1 MVDIKDIQGN
11 IILSTPINEG
21 SKRKFTLQKE
31 DYVTLKF
38 SLDDPIYFKLGNWVD
53 TDFGLF
59 ELVDLYK
66 PNYNQSTA
74 AYDYE
79 LRLDAYYWKWKNKKL
94 KYSPESAAKETSF
107 NLTATLDVHAG
118 IVLRNLSALGYK
130 YRGVDFTFSIDSTVE
145 NKPFLMTYDNINIL
159 DACFQMASS
168 AGCECWVTDNIIHFG
183 RCEFGDPVDFELGVN
198 VDTMKRSDSQT
209 EYSTRIIAFGST
221 RNIPTN
227 YRPTDDSMI
236 VAGVVQ
242 KRLMLP
248 VGTSYVDAYENMAEE
263 EAVEDVVVF
272 DDVYPRRIGTM
283 SGVTTKQYIDKI
295 ENADG
300 TTTSEV
306 WNAYRFKDSI
316 NFSKDYVISG
326 QDLKIK
332 FESGLLNGMEFGV
345 TFNPDGKPEKING
358 DWNPEAQI
366 WEIVRNSDYGVNLPN
381 DTLKPVNGDKF
392 VLSGFDITFV
402 SDTYIPLAEQE
413 LLQKAQEYVAKTKID
428 PSTYDNKMMPGG
440 ALYEVGDRVNLINPG
455 YFENGR
461 VSRIIGFEYNL
472 DIPTDSPIYTVGE
485 TAAYSRIG
493 DIEEKLETITYKSQ
507 TYTGSGG
514 SGVYVIRLNDST
526 TASNS
531 NVFSSLRQLAMFLRK
546 DIPDK
551 ASEIIDFLKG
561 LTVNGDKASI
571 DKDGIATVQELIAL
585 VKAQLAA
592 LEVTG
597 NAKAKT
603 ATITHKVTT
612 LNLLVQKLA
621 ETYDLNVSNVATLF
635 RTIIRDYVSSET
647 FIHGLT
653 GEGFKL
659 YKALN
664 GDWNLE
670 LDNLTIRKAMTIFE
684 LIISKVRAV
693 NGGLVVSLA
702 NGRVKSVS
710 EDSTSYV
717 LGIEGDMT
725 FVADDLVRCQVFS
738 PSGAKYYW
746 VRILSVSGDAIT
758 IPKSEFPVG
767 IVPAVGDDLVQMG
780 NKTNT
785 ARQGVLY
792 LTASEDG
799 KPRFS
804 VLDGVNS
811 TDMTDKSKVVLG
823 CLDGIT
829 DSDFPDGLQPDGYG
843 LYAQNVFLK
852 GLFVLRNGKSVEDE
866 LSTVKTELSV
876 IPGQI
881 SSAITES
888 KSYTDANVTIRT
900 EVSSS
905 NGTIFRNDVIDSTLT
920 ARVYKGNVDITDT
933 INQSC
938 FKWKRKSNNPEKDAA
953 WNLKYSTYGSNI
965 INITSEDVDS
975 KAVFSCDV
983 TINY

>member
-1 MVDIKDIQGN
+1 MSD
-11 IILSTPINEG
+11 
-21 SKRKFTLQKE
+21 
-31 DYVTLKF
+31 
-38 SLDDPIYFKLGNWVD
+38 
-53 TDFGLF
+53 
-59 ELVDLYK
+59 
-66 PNYNQSTA
+66 
-74 AYDYE
+74 
-79 LRLDAYYWKWKNKKL
+79 
-94 KYSPESAAKETSF
+94 
-107 NLTATLDVHAG
+107 TLD
-118 IVLRNLSALGYK
+118 ILRQIAL
-130 YRGVDFTFSIDSTVE
+130 
-145 NKPFLMTYDNINIL
+145 
-159 DACFQMASS
+159 Q
-168 AGCECWVTDNIIHFG
+168 
-183 RCEFGDPVDFELGVN
+183 
-198 VDTMKRSDSQT
+198 
-209 EYSTRIIAFGST
+209 
-221 RNIPTN
+221 
-227 YRPTDDSMI
+227 
-236 VAGVVQ
+236 
-242 KRLMLP
+242 
-248 VGTSYVDAYENMAEE
+248 
-263 EAVEDVVVF
+263 
-272 DDVYPRRIGTM
+272 
-283 SGVTTKQYIDKI
+283 
-295 ENADG
+295 
-300 TTTSEV
+300 
-306 WNAYRFKDSI
+306 
-316 NFSKDYVISG
+316 
-326 QDLKIK
+326 
-332 FESGLLNGMEFGV
+332 
-345 TFNPDGKPEKING
+345 
-358 DWNPEAQI
+358 
-366 WEIVRNSDYGVNLPN
+366 VRNASAP
-381 DTLKPVNGDKF
+381 
-392 VLSGFDITFV
+392 
-402 SDTYIPLAEQE
+402 AENTAE
-413 LLQKAQEYVAKTKID
+413 
-428 PSTYDNKMMPGG
+428 
-440 ALYEVGDRVNLINPG
+440 RV
-455 YFENGR
+455 GR
-461 VSRIIGFEYNL
+461 VLVGILERLSES
-472 DIPTDSPIYTVGE
+472 DIDE
-485 TAAYSRIG
+485 L
-493 DIEEKLETITYKSQ
+493 K
-507 TYTGSGG
+507 
-514 SGVYVIRLNDST
+514 
-526 TASNS
+526 
-531 NVFSSLRQLAMFLRK
+531 AMFLRK
-546 DIPDK
+546 DQPDK

-592 LEVTG
+592 LEVVG
-597 NAKAKT
+597 IAKAKDVQVSNKT
-603 ATITHKVTT
+603 TT

-647 FIHGLT
+647 FIPGLT

-659 YKALN
+659 YKAIS

-693 NGGLVVSLA
+693 NGGLVVSPA

-710 EDSTSYV
+710 EDLTSYV

-746 VRILSVSGDAIT
+746 VRIVSVSGDAIT
-758 IPKSEFPVG
+758 IPKSEFPIGV
-767 IVPAVGDDLVQMG
+767 VPAVGDDLVQMG

-811 TDMTDKSKVVLG
+811 TDMTGKSKVVLG

-983 TINY
+983 LINY

>member
-38 SLDDPIYFKLGNWVD
+38 SLDDPIYFKLGYWVD

-94 KYSPESAAKETSF
+94 KYSPENAAKETSF
-107 NLTATLDVHAG
+107 SLTATLDVHAG

-159 DACFQMASS
+159 DACFQMANS

-236 VAGVVQ
+236 VGGVVQ

-283 SGVTTKQYIDKI
+283 SGVTTKQYTDKI

-332 FESGLLNGMEFGV
+332 FESGLLNGLEFGV
-345 TFNPDGKPEKING
+345 TFNPDGKPEKKDNA
-358 DWNPEAQI
+358 WNPDAQV

-381 DTLKPVNGDKF
+381 DTLKPANGDTF
-392 VLSGFDITFV
+392 VLSGFDTAFV
-402 SDTYIPLAEQE
+402 SDQYLPAAEQE
-413 LLQKAQEYVAKTKID
+413 LKERTEAYVAKTKID
-428 PSTYDNKMMPGG
+428 PSTYDNKMMSGG
-440 ALYEVGDRVNLINPG
+440 TLYEAGDRVNLINPG

-461 VSRIIGFEYNL
+461 LSRIIGFEYNL

-507 TYTGSGG
+507 TYTGTGG
-514 SGVYVIRLNDST
+514 SGVYVIGRNDST
-526 TASNS
+526 
-531 NVFSSLRQLAMFLRK
+531 VFSDRNTLSSLRTLVEIADRALSRLK
-546 DIPDK
+546 DDTAEGLIT
-551 ASEIIDFLKG
+551 FRKG
-561 LTVNGDKASI
+561 LKSEEDVTVSK
-571 DKDGIATVQELIAL
+571 
-585 VKAQLAA
+585 
-592 LEVTG
+592 
-597 NAKAKT
+597 
-603 ATITHKVTT
+603 KVTT

-647 FIHGLT
+647 FIPGLT

-659 YKALN
+659 YKAIS

-693 NGGLVVSLA
+693 NGGLVISPA
-702 NGRVKSVS
+702 NGRVKSVN
-710 EDSTSYV
+710 EDSTNYV

-746 VRILSVSGDAIT
+746 VRIVSVSGDAIT

-767 IVPAVGDDLVQMG
+767 VVPAVGDDLVQMG

-811 TDMTDKSKVVLG
+811 TDMTGKSKVVLG

-829 DSDFPDGLQPDGYG
+829 DSDFPDDLQPDGYG

-866 LSTVKTELSV
+866 LNAVKTELSV

-888 KSYTDANVTIRT
+888 KSYTDANAAIHT
-900 EVSSS
+900 EVISS
-905 NGTIFRNDVIDSTLT
+905 NGTAFRNDVIDSTLT

-938 FKWKRKSNNPEKDAA
+938 FKWKRKSNNPEKDAV

-983 TINY
+983 LINY

>member
-1 MVDIKDIQGN
+1 MKVYGTMATSVNIKDIQGN

-38 SLDDPIYFKLGNWVD
+38 SLDDPIYFKLGHWVD

-66 PNYNQSTA
+66 PNYNQSTS

-94 KYSPESAAKETSF
+94 KYSPENAAKETSF
-107 NLTATLDVHAG
+107 SLTATLDVHVG

-159 DACFQMASS
+159 DACFQMANS

-183 RCEFGDPVDFELGVN
+183 RCEFGDAVDFELGVN

-248 VGTSYVDAYENMAEE
+248 VGTSYVDAYENMAQE

-272 DDVYPRRIGTM
+272 DDIYPRRVGTM
-283 SGVTTKQYIDKI
+283 SDVTTKQYTDSV
-295 ENADG
+295 ENEDG

-326 QDLKIK
+326 QELKIK

-366 WEIVRNSDYGVNLPN
+366 WEIVRNSDYVVNLPN
-381 DTLKPVNGDKF
+381 DTLKPANSDTF

-402 SDTYIPLAEQE
+402 SDTYIPMAEQE

-428 PSTYDNKMMPGG
+428 PSTYDNKMMSGG

-493 DIEEKLETITYKSQ
+493 DIEEKLESITYKSQ
-507 TYTGSGG
+507 TYTGTGG

-526 TASNS
+526 VPTNS
-531 NVFSSLRQLAMFLRK
+531 NVYSSLRQLAMFLRK
-546 DIPDK
+546 DQPDTAAK
-551 ASEIIDFLKG
+551 VITFLKG
-561 LTVNGDKASI
+561 IISEDTSYISQLIVGGTSDTVSSGLTEIPSEVDTDVVVPSLQETSSEEEVDGSTLGGLTNVNNEVDVQDALDVFLVKSAGSDKWGKRNVK
-571 DKDGIATVQELIAL
+571 DFTGKDGVIAYPAMF
-585 VKAQLAA
+585 
-592 LEVTG
+592 
-597 NAKAKT
+597 
-603 ATITHKVTT
+603 
-612 LNLLVQKLA
+612 LNP
-621 ETYDLNVSNVATLF
+621 
-635 RTIIRDYVSSET
+635 
-647 FIHGLT
+647 LT
-653 GEGFKL
+653 GR
-659 YKALN
+659 
-664 GDWNLE
+664 
-670 LDNLTIRKAMTIFE
+670 LTLQIPTNNYENRF
-684 LIISKVRAV
+684 AV
-693 NGGLVVSLA
+693 
-702 NGRVKSVS
+702 
-710 EDSTSYV
+710 
-717 LGIEGDMT
+717 
-725 FVADDLVRCQVFS
+725 
-738 PSGAKYYW
+738 
-746 VRILSVSGDAIT
+746 
-758 IPKSEFPVG
+758 
-767 IVPAVGDDLVQMG
+767 
-780 NKTNT
+780 
-785 ARQGVLY
+785 
-792 LTASEDG
+792 
-799 KPRFS
+799 
-804 VLDGVNS
+804 
-811 TDMTDKSKVVLG
+811 
-823 CLDGIT
+823 
-829 DSDFPDGLQPDGYG
+829 
-843 LYAQNVFLK
+843 
-852 GLFVLRNGKSVEDE
+852 RNGH
-866 LSTVKTELSV
+866 LML
-876 IPGQI
+876 I
-881 SSAITES
+881 
-888 KSYTDANVTIRT
+888 
-900 EVSSS
+900 
-905 NGTIFRNDVIDSTLT
+905 
-920 ARVYKGNVDITDT
+920 
-933 INQSC
+933 QS
-938 FKWKRKSNNPEKDAA
+938 
-953 WNLKYSTYGSNI
+953 
-965 INITSEDVDS
+965 
-975 KAVFSCDV
+975 
-983 TINY
+983 

>member
-11 IILSTPINEG
+11 IILSTPIKED

-38 SLDDPIYFKLGNWVD
+38 SLDDPIYFKLGHWVD

-66 PNYNQSTA
+66 PNYNESTA

-107 NLTATLDVHAG
+107 SLTATLDVHAG

-159 DACFQMASS
+159 DACFQMANS

-236 VAGVVQ
+236 LAGVVQ

-272 DDVYPRRIGTM
+272 DDIYPRRVGTM
-283 SGVTTKQYIDKI
+283 SGVTTKQYTDKT
-295 ENADG
+295 ENEDG

-332 FESGLLNGMEFGV
+332 FESGLLNGLEFGV
-345 TFNPDGKPEKING
+345 TFNPDGKPEKKDNA
-358 DWNPEAQI
+358 WNPEAQI

-381 DTLKPVNGDKF
+381 DTLKPANGDTF
-392 VLSGFDITFV
+392 VLSGFDTAFV
-402 SDTYIPLAEQE
+402 SDQYLPAAEQE
-413 LLQKAQEYVAKTKID
+413 LKERTEAYVAKTKID
-428 PSTYDNKMMPGG
+428 PSTYDNKMMSGG
-440 ALYEVGDRVNLINPG
+440 TLYEVGDRVNLINPG

-507 TYTGSGG
+507 TYTGTGG
-514 SGVYVIRLNDST
+514 SGVYVIGRNDST
-526 TASNS
+526 
-531 NVFSSLRQLAMFLRK
+531 VFSDRNTLSSLRTLVEIADRALSRLK
-546 DIPDK
+546 DDTAEGLIT
-551 ASEIIDFLKG
+551 FRKG
-561 LTVNGDKASI
+561 LKSEEDVTVSK
-571 DKDGIATVQELIAL
+571 
-585 VKAQLAA
+585 
-592 LEVTG
+592 
-597 NAKAKT
+597 
-603 ATITHKVTT
+603 KVTT

-621 ETYDLNVSNVATLF
+621 ETYDLNVSNVARLF

-647 FIHGLT
+647 FIPGLT

-659 YKALN
+659 YKAIS

-693 NGGLVVSLA
+693 NGGLVISPA
-702 NGRVKSVS
+702 NGRVKSVN
-710 EDSTSYV
+710 EDSTNYV

-746 VRILSVSGDAIT
+746 VRVVSVSGDAIT
-758 IPKSEFPVG
+758 IPISEFPVG
-767 IVPAVGDDLVQMG
+767 TVPAVGDDLVQMG

-811 TDMTDKSKVVLG
+811 TDMTGKSKVVLG

-829 DSDFPDGLQPDGYG
+829 DSDFPNDLQPDGYG

-866 LSTVKTELSV
+866 LNAVKTELSV

-888 KSYTDANVTIRT
+888 KSYTDANAAIRT
-900 EVSSS
+900 EVISS
-905 NGTIFRNDVIDSTLT
+905 NGTAFRNDVIDSTLT

-938 FKWKRKSNNPEKDAA
+938 FKWKRKSNNSEKDAV

-983 TINY
+983 LINY